1 MFVVDNMKMR
11 QQGEDPGNELEFK
24 FHLCKLFISILLSST
39 LVTGE
44 GFEIAKS
51 FPGKSSKMTL
61 ESLRFKSCSDGFS
74 YCLIANFISH
84 SWFGKQKT
92 LHTSTPQGFKT
103 FSKRSDSGERCKVK
117 KAMKSRGGLGREVRE
132 GL

>member
-1 MFVVDNMKMR
+1 MLKVSNQTDPTNRSSIIIRKSIDKNLLIKNSAAMFVVDNMKMR

-61 ESLRFKSCSDGFS
+61 ESLRFKSC
-74 YCLIANFISH
+74 
-84 SWFGKQKT
+84 
-92 LHTSTPQGFKT
+92 
-103 FSKRSDSGERCKVK
+103 
-117 KAMKSRGGLGREVRE
+117 
-132 GL
+132 